1 MTESREARDAR
12 QARQVL
18 PTLRQIA
25 DGVGLQRVR
34 MVAWRDL
41 DDPES
46 GGSELHAHRVAQLWA
61 RAGIDVTMETSRASG
76 HPASCTRDGYS
87 VVRRGGRYMVFPRVA
102 ARGVLRWSAPG
113 DALVEIWNGM
123 PFFSPIW
130 HRGPRVTFIHHVHAE
145 MWRMV
150 LPGALARLGQS
161 VERSLAP
168 PFYRRTKVVTLSES
182 SRGEIVGTLRLPPQN
197 VVVVPPGIDP
207 VFSPGG
213 KRSPRPL
220 VACVGRLVPV
230 KRHSL
235 VIDALVMLKR
245 RHPGLQAVIAG
256 EGYMR
261 QQIAEAVRASGA
273 EDWVQLPGRLP
284 DDQLV
289 DLYRR
294 AWVLVSASAREGWGM
309 TITEAAACGAPA
321 VATKVVGQVDTVDS
335 GVTGLLAADR
345 EEFVEA
351 LDTLLSDDGLRE
363 KLSKGALARAS
374 SLTWDATARRILQV
388 LAAEVA
394 RAKQMDVD
402 PAIFQLDDGRGA
414 AAPAALWSDV
424 WNRDRDPDMD
434 HPDASRLLSEPSPAP
449 APYPPAPA
457 PS

>member
-1 MTESREARDAR
+1 MSGAREN
-12 QARQVL
+12 
-18 PTLRQIA
+18 LRGAPGLSHIA
-25 DGVGLQRVR
+25 DAVGLKRVR

-61 RAGIDVTMETSRASG
+61 RAGIDVTMESSAASG
-76 HPASCTRDGYS
+76 HPATSTRDGYA
-87 VVRRGGRYMVFPRVA
+87 VVRRGGRYLVFPRTA
-102 ARGVLRWSAPG
+102 ARGILRRSAPG

-130 HRGPRVTFIHHVHAE
+130 HRGPRMTFIHHVHAE

-150 LPGALARLGQS
+150 LPAPLARLGQG

-182 SRGEIVGTLRLPPQN
+182 SRSEIVSALRLPARN

-207 VFSPGG
+207 AFSPGG
-213 KRSPRPL
+213 QRSRQPL

-230 KRHSL
+230 KRHAM
-235 VIDALVMLKR
+235 VVDALVMLKR
-245 RHPGLQAVIAG
+245 RHPDLQAVIAG

-261 QQIAEAVRASGA
+261 TQIVEALRANGA
-273 EDWVQLPGRLP
+273 EDWIQLPGRLT
-284 DDQLV
+284 DDELV

-309 TITEAAACGAPA
+309 TITEAGACGTPA

-345 EEFVEA
+345 EELVGA
-351 LDTLLSDDGLRE
+351 LDTVLSDDGLRS
-363 KLSKGALARAS
+363 KLSKGALASAS
-374 SLTWDATARRILQV
+374 CLTWDATARQTLQV

-394 RAKQMDVD
+394 RVNRVDLDPAMLQLDLPALPTRLIPQLD
-402 PAIFQLDDGRGA
+402 PAIIRVDDGRAHGELA
-414 AAPAALWSDV
+414 EPE
-424 WNRDRDPDMD
+424 
-434 HPDASRLLSEPSPAP
+434 ASRWA
-449 APYPPAPA
+449 
-457 PS
+457 